1 MFYNYQCKNIMVDNN
16 SMFAGEKSFFG
27 DRIFQV
33 AESNKYQKDI
43 TKNSKNSKNSSSNP
57 EKIYEM

>member
-1 MFYNYQCKNIMVDNN
+1 MVDNN
-16 SMFAGEKSFFG
+16 SMFAGEKSFFR

-33 AESNKYQKDI
+33 AERNKYQKDI

>member
-1 MFYNYQCKNIMVDNN
+1 MVVNN